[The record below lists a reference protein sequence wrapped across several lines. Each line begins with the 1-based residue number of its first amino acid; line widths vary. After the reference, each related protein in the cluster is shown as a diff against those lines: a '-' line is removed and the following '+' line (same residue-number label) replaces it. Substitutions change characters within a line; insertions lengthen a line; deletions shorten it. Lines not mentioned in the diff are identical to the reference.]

1 MSRDSR
7 PLVTIGIPTYNR
19 ARGFLREALASALG
33 QTYERVEVVVADNCS
48 EDDTAAVV
56 AEVGA
61 GRVRYHRHERNLGA
75 QANFNSVVRLA
86 SGGYLV
92 LLHDDD
98 MIDPDF
104 VATCV
109 AAMGE
114 RRPGLVRTG
123 TRVLGEDGRVVYERA
138 NLSPGT
144 DVRGLLEAW
153 FANRTSFYLCST
165 MFDTAVLRGVGGF
178 DTPRALFNDVA
189 AYVRVAAAAGTVE
202 VPDVKATFRMHADN
216 AGKAAKVRAW
226 AEDAAYVIELITEAV
241 SQSAA
246 MPDAAFAARARAF
259 FCGNCYHRAGRIA
272 DPRARREA
280 MAAVHEALGC
290 TPPWRHGVERLAAR
304 ARRRLKPRPA

>member
-1 MSRDSR
+1 VSP

-19 ARGFLREALASALG
+19 ARGYLREALASALA

-48 EDDTAAVV
+48 EDDTAEVV

-75 QANFNSVVRLA
+75 QANFNSLLELA
-86 SGGYLV
+86 AGDHFV

-98 MIDPDF
+98 LIDADF

-123 TRVLGEDGRVVYERA
+123 TRVIGEDGRVVYQRLNQA
-138 NLSPGT
+138 PGT
-144 DVRGLLEAW
+144 DVRGLVEAW

-202 VPDVKATFRMHADN
+202 VPDVKATFRMHQDS

-226 AEDAAYVIELITEAV
+226 AEDAAYVVELMTDLV
-241 SQSAA
+241 SPSAA
-246 MPDAAFAARARAF
+246 LPDTAFAARAREY
-259 FCGNCYHRAGRIA
+259 FCGNCYHRASRIA

-290 TPPWRHGVERLAAR
+290 TPPWRYELERLALR
-304 ARRRLKPRPA
+304 VRRRLGPRPA